1 MSGTSMDGVDASL
14 IETDG
19 EDEVIIK
26 ESLNIPY
33 RESLKRK
40 LSDLISKKYNL
51 QGTEIEITNF
61 HAEAINQLMLK
72 EQLNPKNIDLIGFHG
87 HTIFHDPSN
96 PF

>member
-19 EDEVIIK
+19 EDKVIIQ

-40 LSDLISKKYNL
+40 LSNLISIKYKSP
-51 QGTEIEITNF
+51 GTEIEITNI

-72 EQLNPKNIDLIGFHG
+72 EQLNPIVLIQKLK
-87 HTIFHDPSN
+87 TQ
-96 PF
+96 